1 MCYETLH
8 YQSPEEFIERF
19 FDKNKSNNDRKI
31 LYYTYAESNNSD
43 IYDEY
48 YKDKDE
54 SITNKGGAL

>member
-1 MCYETLH
+1 MD
-8 YQSPEEFIERF
+8 SSF
-19 FDKNKSNNDRKI
+19 FNDYIKKNLSDKNKSNNDRKI